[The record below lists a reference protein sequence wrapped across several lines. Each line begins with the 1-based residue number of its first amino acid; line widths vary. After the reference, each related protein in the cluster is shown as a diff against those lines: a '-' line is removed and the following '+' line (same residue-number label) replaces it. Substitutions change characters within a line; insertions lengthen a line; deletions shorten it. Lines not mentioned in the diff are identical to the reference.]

1 MHEATMARV
10 ASSLVSASS
19 KSGFQSVSAMC
30 SSCERE
36 QWKMDC
42 VRRLSARSQRLDVQ
56 TNRDADLT
64 SRRACSERRR
74 SFWSVAVSTRWTIG

>member
-36 QWKMDC
+36 QWKMD
-42 VRRLSARSQRLDVQ
+42 
-56 TNRDADLT
+56 
-64 SRRACSERRR
+64 
-74 SFWSVAVSTRWTIG
+74 